1 MKKLKFTKETLGL
14 SLILILSSIL
24 NFANIGIEG
33 YGNGYYAA
41 GVKSMT
47 MSLKNFF
54 FVSFDPTGFVTVD
67 KPPMGFWIQAI
78 FAQIFGFSGWSI
90 LMPQAIAGVISVYL
104 IYCLVKKAFGTT
116 AGFISA
122 LCLAITPVFVAAS
135 RNNTIDNLLVTTLLF
150 ACLALTKAAEN
161 GKAKYL
167 YISLLLVGVGFN
179 IKMLEAYMIGPA
191 LYITYLL
198 SSNISFKQKIGRLV
212 IGTIILFTVSLSWAV
227 VVDLVPAQNRPYV
240 GSSTNNSEIELII
253 GHNGLKR
260 LGISG
265 DSKGGFG
272 GTPNRDDGKMQS
284 QDSKKNG
291 EEKLNN
297 NQQELQEVQNENN
310 QDGMQGG
317 SPNDNGQGAPGMMQ
331 SANNQGRQGNISTGN
346 NQGMIG
352 TPLNGNNQ
360 DGENMQ
366 PPSGNNQGSGNMH
379 SPDGGMQGGGPGGK
393 GGVQGTFGAEV
404 KAGITRL
411 FAKSSLSDQIVWF
424 LPLALLG
431 FIAGAI
437 KEKLRFKLD
446 NKRKISLVLWITWL
460 VPEFIYFSFTT
471 GLFHP
476 YYLTM
481 MAPPVAA
488 LAGIGIT
495 TMWEL
500 FKEGKWKGW
509 LLPIAFTV
517 TGLTHM
523 MMLSYFTSN
532 LPTVIR
538 NIILLSLI
546 ICFIASVILAILNL
560 LTFIK
565 EKNNTDIDNN
575 KNMDFKKALVGVATL
590 GILVTPFI
598 GASAAITHSVNS
610 SIPCAGLELLSTGT
624 KMLDGMSFGRE
635 NNLDS
640 SKLINFLKSNK
651 TNEKYLLVVSS
662 SQSAD
667 NIIIQTGESVMA
679 LGGFSG
685 SDKTITLEQFK
696 ELVKNG
702 EVRYVLS
709 GGRGPGGN
717 NEIMNWIT
725 ENGTAVPESEYK
737 NTALNNEENNQLTNN
752 NIANPSNSKNDTRNA
767 QNQNKNSSEFRGGN
781 NSEQLYDLKDLAST
795 LK

>member
-54 FVSFDPTGFVTVD
+54 FVSFDPAGFVTVD

-78 FAQIFGFSGWSI
+78 FAKIFGFSGWSI

-104 IYCLVKKAFGTT
+104 IYCLVKKAFGSA
-116 AGFISA
+116 AGLISA
-122 LCLAITPVFVAAS
+122 LCLTVTPVFVAAS

-167 YISLLLVGVGFN
+167 YISLLLVGIGFN

-198 SSNISFKQKIGRLV
+198 SSKISFKRKIGQLV

-227 VVDLVPAQNRPYV
+227 IVDLVPAKNRPYV
-240 GSSTNNSEIELII
+240 GSSTNNSEMELII

-260 LGISG
+260 LGLSSD

-272 GTPNRDDGKMQS
+272 GAPNMDDGKMQS

-291 EEKLNN
+291 EEKLSN
-297 NQQELQEVQNENN
+297 NQQESQEVQNENN
-310 QDGMQGG
+310 QDGMPSGA
-317 SPNDNGQGAPGMMQ
+317 PNANGQG
-331 SANNQGRQGNISTGN
+331 
-346 NQGMIG
+346 
-352 TPLNGNNQ
+352 TPPNGNSQ
-360 DGENMQ
+360 DGKNMQ
-366 PPSGNNQGSGNMH
+366 PPSGNNQGSGNMQP
-379 SPDGGMQGGGPGGK
+379 PDGGMQGGGPGSK
-393 GGVQGTFGAEV
+393 DGVQGTFGAEV

-481 MAPPVAA
+481 MAPPTAA

-532 LPTVIR
+532 LSTVIR

-565 EKNNTDIDNN
+565 EKNNTDINNN
-575 KNMDFKKALVGVATL
+575 KNIDFRKVLVGLATL

-598 GASAAITHSVNS
+598 GASAAIAHSVNS

-624 KMLDGMSFGRE
+624 KTLGGMSFGKE

-696 ELVKNG
+696 GLVKNG

-725 ENGTAVPESEYK
+725 ENGTTVPESEYK
-737 NTALNNEENNQLTNN
+737 NTILNNEENNQLTNN
-752 NIANPSNSKNDTRNA
+752 NIANSNNSKNDTRNT
-767 QNQNKNSSEFRGGN
+767 QNQNNSQNQNPGGFRGGN
-781 NSEQLYDLKDLAST
+781 NSEQLYDLKALAST